1 MSNLLLLRRR
11 LLLGN
16 KKVSIHDYIVDS
28 NTKLWLDG
36 VNNNGLDVEHS
47 NTLENGWV
55 DLSGN
60 CDPTPLG
67 TGNTVLDNC
76 VQSDGTDK
84 GRISVPNVEPLDI
97 TGDLTIELVYTRL
110 GSEVTNAVIL
120 GRTYTTSYYVNTANN
135 NLTFWIAGQKA
146 EDKSGQV
153 LNNKKWYAQMI
164 HNSTGNLNT
173 IYLNNEYVAEAS
185 VGRLQTNTGKLELF
199 GFSGNGTK
207 LNGNIYAVRIHNK
220 ILTNEELK
228 HNFELD
234 YLRFGGYDVG

>member
-1 MSNLLLLRRR
+1 MSNSLLLRRR

-16 KKVSIHDYIVDS
+16 KKASIHDYIVDN

-36 VNNNGLDVEHS
+36 INNNGLDVEHS

-67 TGNTVLDNC
+67 AGNTVLDNC
-76 VQSDGTDK
+76 VQSNGAEN
-84 GRISVPNVEPLDI
+84 GRISVPNVEPINI

-110 GSEVTNAVIL
+110 DGQVSNSVIL
-120 GRTYTTSYYVNTANN
+120 GRTYTKSYYVNTANN
-135 NLTFWIAGQKA
+135 NLTFWTAGRRV
-146 EDKSGQV
+146 ETSGQV
-153 LNNKKWYAQMI
+153 LGNKKWYAQLI
-164 HNSTGNLNT
+164 HNSTGNSNT
-173 IYLNNEYVAEAS
+173 MYLNNEYVAEAS
-185 VGRLQTNTGKLELF
+185 AVRLQTDTSKLDLF
-199 GFSGNGTK
+199 GFTGNKTTF
-207 LNGNIYAVRIHNK
+207 NGNIYAVRIHNK

-234 YLRFGGYDVG
+234 YLRFLGYDVG

>member
-1 MSNLLLLRRR
+1 MLDN
-11 LLLGN
+11 N
-16 KKVSIHDYIVDS
+16 KKASIHDYIVDS

-76 VQSDGTDK
+76 VQSNGTVN
-84 GRISVPNVEPLDI
+84 GRISVPNVEPINI

-110 GSEVTNAVIL
+110 DGKVSNTVIL
-120 GRTYTTSYYVNTANN
+120 GRTYTKSYYVNTANN
-135 NLTFWIAGQKA
+135 NLTFWTANKNA
-146 EDKSGQV
+146 EYSSGQV
-153 LNNKKWYAQMI
+153 LSNKKWYAQLV

-173 IYLNNEYVAEAS
+173 IYLNNEYVAKAS
-185 VGRLQTNTGKLELF
+185 TASLQTDTGKFELF
-199 GFSGNGTK
+199 GFSGNTTTF
-207 LNGNIYAVRIHNK
+207 NGNIYAVRIHNK